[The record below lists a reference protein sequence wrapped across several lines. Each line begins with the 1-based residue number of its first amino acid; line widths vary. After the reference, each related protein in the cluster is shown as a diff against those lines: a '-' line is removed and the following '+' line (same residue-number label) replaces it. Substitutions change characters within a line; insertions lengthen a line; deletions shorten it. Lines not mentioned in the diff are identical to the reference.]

1 MTEKIDINK
10 LFENAMKDPTL
21 FSTMDVEKLLES
33 IENDKNDYLQNKSMK
48 IITQEI
54 YKTIQKLQLPEKTS
68 FEYCQK
74 LIGYRLVDDVHE
86 LHVGKHV
93 RWIRESS
100 QTKVLTNGLAQAQ
113 VLTNGQVLTNAQVL
127 TNGGI
132 VTTIKFLDNGT
143 QVLCKST
150 GQRFIQFKF
159 DECIIF
165 QKMSLEEQLI
175 MMAYDYIENT

>member
-1 MTEKIDINK
+1 MTEKIDINE

-54 YKTIQKLQLPEKTS
+54 YETIQNLQLPQQTKL
-68 FEYCQK
+68 EYCQK
-74 LIGYRLVDDVHE
+74 LIGYRLVDDIHE

-93 RWIRESS
+93 RWIREH
-100 QTKVLTNGLAQAQ
+100 
-113 VLTNGQVLTNAQVL
+113 VLTNGQAQVL

-143 QVLCKST
+143 QVLCKSN
-150 GQRFIQFKF
+150 GLRFIQFKF

-165 QKMSLEEQLI
+165 QKMTLEEQLI
-175 MMAYDYIENT
+175 MMAYDYIEKS

>member
-1 MTEKIDINK
+1 MTEKIDINE

-54 YKTIQKLQLPEKTS
+54 YETIQNLQLHQQTKL
-68 FEYCQK
+68 EYCQK
-74 LIGYRLVDDVHE
+74 LIGYRLVDDIHE

-93 RWIRESS
+93 RWIREH
-100 QTKVLTNGLAQAQ
+100 
-113 VLTNGQVLTNAQVL
+113 VLTNGQAQVL

-143 QVLCKST
+143 QVLCKSN
-150 GQRFIQFKF
+150 GLRFIQFKF

-165 QKMSLEEQLI
+165 QKMTLEEQLI
-175 MMAYDYIENT
+175 MMAYDYIEKS

>member
-1 MTEKIDINK
+1 MTEKIDINE

-33 IENDKNDYLQNKSMK
+33 IENDKNDYLEKKSMK

-54 YKTIQKLQLPEKTS
+54 YETIQRLPLPQKTR

-74 LIGYRLVDDVHE
+74 LVGYRLVDDVHE
-86 LHVGKHV
+86 LHAGKHV

-100 QTKVLTNGLAQAQ
+100 QT
-113 VLTNGQVLTNAQVL
+113 QVL

-175 MMAYDYIENT
+175 MMAYDYLEK

>member
-1 MTEKIDINK
+1 MTEKIDIHE
-10 LFENAMKDPTL
+10 LFENAMKDPSL
-21 FSTMDVEKLLES
+21 FSTMDIEKLLES

-54 YKTIQKLQLPEKTS
+54 YETIEKLGLSQQTKV
-68 FEYCQK
+68 EYCQK

-93 RWIRESS
+93 RWIRE
-100 QTKVLTNGLAQAQ
+100 Q
-113 VLTNGQVLTNAQVL
+113 AQVL

-175 MMAYDYIENT
+175 MMAYDYIEKT